1 LTSILPLTVIT
12 NRLKFSKNDALDNSI
27 LTISSNAEI
36 NISNS
41 VFEENFS
48 FGNGGVIWIE
58 NS

>member
-1 LTSILPLTVIT
+1 MTSILPLKIIISG
-12 NRLKFSKNDALDNSI
+12 LQFIQNDALDNSI
-27 LTISSNAEI
+27 LTINSNAEI

-41 VFEENFS
+41 IFEENFS